1 MGLGI
6 VFGLAFYELVG
17 RSPGGIVAPAYIA
30 FFWDQPGRVAATL
43 AVSLITY
50 GAVALAGRY
59 LLLFGRRRTG
69 LMLLV
74 GFLLRWLWE
83 STTVTFAP
91 GTAFD
96 AIGFIVPGLIAND
109 LDRQGI
115 VATWS
120 SLLIVAALVR
130 LTLWTLRGLGWL

>member
-1 MGLGI
+1 MRAEHSSGSATSPTWANASRQGGAGGRNTMTELVMGLGI
-6 VFGLAFYELVG
+6 VFGLAFHELVG

-43 AVSLITY
+43 AVSLVTY

-96 AIGFIVPGLIAND
+96 AIGF
-109 LDRQGI
+109 
-115 VATWS
+115 
-120 SLLIVAALVR
+120 
-130 LTLWTLRGLGWL
+130 